1 MPRLPVLVLY
11 CEPPLLLL
19 PLSLLRLVLP
29 IKQLL
34 LLLLWRQT
42 LEVRH
47 RPVVVVVVV
56 VRHRPVVVVVGR
68 RLSFEQGG
76 DLQAP
81 NPSHL

>member
-1 MPRLPVLVLY
+1 MPRLPFLVLY
-11 CEPPLLLL
+11 CEPLLLLL
-19 PLSLLRLVLP
+19 PLLLLRLVLP

-56 VRHRPVVVVVGR
+56 RHRPVVVIVVR
-68 RLSFEQGG
+68 RLTFEQGG
-76 DLQAP
+76 QVRAP
-81 NPSHL
+81 YRSHF